1 MRRCSHCGLPLSPT
15 WTDSRCPRCGSVLGQ
30 GPSPSAPLGPDRA
43 APFEYQWGA
52 VPTPMPQAQ
61 AGAVGSAPTSV
72 QQMPFP
78 SWPQSGPAPQPTPLP
93 LGGGDWS
100 DADPA
105 SPTAVF
111 QPPLAPQP
119 PQQQQQPLWLPGT
132 PLQQGPLP
140 QEFSPATPPSAGAAF
155 PAPPHRS
162 SHVRL
167 GFFASAACLVTAAI
181 ILLFVWFMATTMVVN
196 PTGGSASLQNTATV
210 VAGRSNQT
218 TPTASASASPSAT
231 ALPGQA
237 YIDQPQLA
245 SAVNTQTG
253 QPTEVTT
260 TFKTNQAIY
269 VTFALHP
276 HGQAG
281 AVCVYWYL
289 NGNSVTNF
297 AFPVRP
303 YSQSGYSYA
312 IYGQPGTGSVDL
324 YWASTTQCS
333 DRVLAQHVTFTV
345 VAG

>member
-1 MRRCSHCGLPLSPT
+1 MRRCSHCGLSLSPT

-30 GPSPSAPLGPDRA
+30 VPPSSSSLAPDRA

-61 AGAVGSAPTSV
+61 PGSAGSAPTSV

-78 SWPQSGPAPQPTPLP
+78 SWPQSGPAPQPTPLS
-93 LGGGDWS
+93 LGGGDWN
-100 DADPA
+100 DVDPA
-105 SPTAVF
+105 SPTTVF
-111 QPPLAPQP
+111 QPQLVQQP
-119 PQQQQQPLWLPGT
+119 PQPQAPLWLPGT
-132 PLQQGPLP
+132 PLQQGAPP
-140 QEFSPATPPSAGAAF
+140 QEFSPAPPATAGAAST
-155 PAPPHRS
+155 APSYRP

-167 GFFASAACLVTAAI
+167 GFFTSAACLVTAAI
-181 ILLFVWFMATTMVVN
+181 ILLFVWFMATNMVVTS
-196 PTGGSASLQNTATV
+196 TGSSASLQNAVTAT
-210 VAGRSNQT
+210 ASHNSPA
-218 TPTASASASPSAT
+218 TPLGSATASPSAT

-253 QPTEVTT
+253 QPSQVTT

-303 YSQSGYSYA
+303 YSQTGYSYA

-324 YWASTTQCS
+324 YWASTTQCT

-345 VAG
+345 VTG

>member
-1 MRRCSHCGLPLSPT
+1 MPQIQP
-15 WTDSRCPRCGSVLGQ
+15 GSVGAA
-30 GPSPSAPLGPDRA
+30 SA
-43 APFEYQWGA
+43 
-52 VPTPMPQAQ
+52 
-61 AGAVGSAPTSV
+61 SV
-72 QQMPFP
+72 EQMPFP

-93 LGGGDWS
+93 PGGGDRN
-100 DADPA
+100 DVDPS
-105 SPTAVF
+105 SPTTVF
-111 QPPLAPQP
+111 QPQLIQQP
-119 PQQQQQPLWLPGT
+119 PQSQQPLWLAGA
-132 PLQQGPLP
+132 PLQQAAPP
-140 QEFSPATPPSAGAAF
+140 QEFSPATPATARAAF
-155 PAPPHRS
+155 TAPAHRPG
-162 SHVRL
+162 HVRL

-181 ILLFVWFMATTMVVN
+181 ILLFVWFMATNMLVN
-196 PTGGSASLQNTATV
+196 PNGSSASLQNAVTAT
-210 VAGRSNQT
+210 ASIKGSA
-218 TPTASASASPSAT
+218 TPLASATASPSAT
-231 ALPGQA
+231 ALPGQS

-253 QPTEVTT
+253 QPTQVMT

-303 YSQSGYSYA
+303 YSQTGYSYA

-324 YWASTTQCS
+324 YWASTTQCT

-345 VAG
+345 VTG